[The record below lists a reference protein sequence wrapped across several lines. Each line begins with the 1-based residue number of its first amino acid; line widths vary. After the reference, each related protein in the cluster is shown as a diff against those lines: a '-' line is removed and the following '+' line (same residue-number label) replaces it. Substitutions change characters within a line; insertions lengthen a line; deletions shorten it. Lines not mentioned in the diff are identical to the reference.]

1 MEPIGLSELRGSE
14 KVKKFN
20 FVIAPAALV
29 DAMLGD
35 IGNGPASI
43 NGDRS
48 SGYFV
53 VAKETDGD
61 GEVIAALIENKAFL
75 KSDERFYSIHLIDDI
90 TMADCELI
98 CTDDLSRKSLARTVE
113 EMYGSIRNR
122 MK

>member
-1 MEPIGLSELRGSE
+1 M
-14 KVKKFN
+14 KKFN

-35 IGNGPASI
+35 LGNGPASI

-53 VAKETDGD
+53 VAKETDED
-61 GEVIAALIENKAFL
+61 GEENKAFL
-75 KSDERFYSIHLIDDI
+75 KPEERFYSVHLIDDI

-98 CTDDLSRKSLARTVE
+98 CTDDLSHQNLTRTIE
-113 EMYGSIRNR
+113 EMYVGIRNR

>member
-1 MEPIGLSELRGSE
+1 M
-14 KVKKFN
+14 KKFD
-20 FVIAPAALV
+20 FVIAPAELV

-35 IGNGPASI
+35 LGNGPASI

-61 GEVIAALIENKAFL
+61 GEVTAALIENKAFL
-75 KSDERFYSIHLIDDI
+75 EPEEQFYSVHLIDDI

-98 CTDDLSRKSLARTVE
+98 CTDDLDKQHLVSTVE
-113 EMYGSIRNR
+113 GIYGSIQNR
-122 MK
+122 LK

>member
-1 MEPIGLSELRGSE
+1 M
-14 KVKKFN
+14 KKFH
-20 FVIAPAALV
+20 FVIAPAELV

-35 IGNGPASI
+35 LGNGPASI
-43 NGDRS
+43 NGDCS

-61 GEVIAALIENKAFL
+61 GEVTAALIENKAFL
-75 KSDERFYSIHLIDDI
+75 KPEERFYSVHLIDDI

-98 CTDDLSRKSLARTVE
+98 CTDDLSHQSLARTIE
-113 EMYGSIRNR
+113 EMYVGIRNR

>member
-1 MEPIGLSELRGSE
+1 M
-14 KVKKFN
+14 KKFN

-35 IGNGPASI
+35 LGNGPVSI

-61 GEVIAALIENKAFL
+61 GEVTAALIENKAYL
-75 KSDERFYSIHLIDDI
+75 KSEERFYSVHLIDDI

-98 CTDDLSRKSLARTVE
+98 CTDDLSRQSLARTIE
-113 EMYGSIRNR
+113 EMCIGIRNR

>member
-1 MEPIGLSELRGSE
+1 MN
-14 KVKKFN
+14 KFN

-35 IGNGPASI
+35 LGNGPASI

-53 VAKETDGD
+53 VAQEADGD
-61 GEVIAALIENKAFL
+61 GTVSAALIENKAFL
-75 KSDERFYSIHLIDDI
+75 KPEERFYSIHLIDDI
-90 TMADCELI
+90 TMTDCELI
-98 CTDDLSRKSLARTVE
+98 CTDDLCRKSLARTVE

>member
-1 MEPIGLSELRGSE
+1 M
-14 KVKKFN
+14 KKFN

-35 IGNGPASI
+35 LGNGPASI
-43 NGDRS
+43 NGGRS

-53 VAKETDGD
+53 VAKEADED
-61 GEVIAALIENKAFL
+61 GEVTAALIENKAFL
-75 KSDERFYSIHLIDDI
+75 KPEERFYSVHLIDDI

-98 CTDDLSRKSLARTVE
+98 CTDDLSHQNLTRTIE
-113 EMYGSIRNR
+113 EMYVGIRNR

>member
-1 MEPIGLSELRGSE
+1 M
-14 KVKKFN
+14 KKFN

-35 IGNGPASI
+35 LGNGPASI
-43 NGDRS
+43 NRDRS

-53 VAKETDGD
+53 VAKETDGE
-61 GEVIAALIENKAFL
+61 GEVTAALMENKAFL
-75 KSDERFYSIHLIDDI
+75 KPEERFYSVHLIDDI

-98 CTDDLSRKSLARTVE
+98 CADDLSHQSLARTIE
-113 EMYGSIRNR
+113 EMYVGIRNR

>member
-1 MEPIGLSELRGSE
+1 M
-14 KVKKFN
+14 KKFH
-20 FVIAPAALV
+20 FVIAPAELV

-35 IGNGPASI
+35 LGNGPASI

-61 GEVIAALIENKAFL
+61 GEVTAALIENKAFL
-75 KSDERFYSIHLIDDI
+75 NSEERFYSVHLIDDI

-98 CTDDLSRKSLARTVE
+98 CTDDLSRQSLARTIE
-113 EMYGSIRNR
+113 EMYVGISNR

>member
-1 MEPIGLSELRGSE
+1 M
-14 KVKKFN
+14 KKFD

-35 IGNGPASI
+35 IGNGPASV

-53 VAKETDGD
+53 AAKENDGD
-61 GEVIAALIENKAFL
+61 GEVTAALIENKAFL
-75 KSDERFYSIHLIDDI
+75 KPEDRFYSVHLIDDI

-98 CTDDLSRKSLARTVE
+98 CTDDLSRQSLVRTIE

-122 MK
+122 ME

>member
-1 MEPIGLSELRGSE
+1 M
-14 KVKKFN
+14 KKFN
-20 FVIAPAALV
+20 FVIAPAALM

-35 IGNGPASI
+35 LGNGAASI
-43 NGDRS
+43 NGGRS

-61 GEVIAALIENKAFL
+61 GEVTAALIENKAFL
-75 KSDERFYSIHLIDDI
+75 KPEERFYSAHLIDDI

-98 CTDDLSRKSLARTVE
+98 CTDDLSHQSLARTIE
-113 EMYGSIRNR
+113 EMYVGIRNR

>member
-1 MEPIGLSELRGSE
+1 M
-14 KVKKFN
+14 KKFN

-35 IGNGPASI
+35 LGNGPVSI

-61 GEVIAALIENKAFL
+61 GEVTAALIENKAYL
-75 KSDERFYSIHLIDDI
+75 KSEERFYSVHLIDDI

-98 CTDDLSRKSLARTVE
+98 CTDDLSHQSLARTIE
-113 EMYGSIRNR
+113 EMYVGIRNR
-122 MK
+122 IK

>member
-1 MEPIGLSELRGSE
+1 
-14 KVKKFN
+14 VKKFN

-61 GEVIAALIENKAFL
+61 GEVKAALIENKAFL

>member
-1 MEPIGLSELRGSE
+1 M
-14 KVKKFN
+14 KKFH
-20 FVIAPAALV
+20 FVIAPAELV
-29 DAMLGD
+29 DAMLGAL
-35 IGNGPASI
+35 GNGPASI

-61 GEVIAALIENKAFL
+61 GEVTAALIENKAFL
-75 KSDERFYSIHLIDDI
+75 KPEERFYSVHLIDDI

-98 CTDDLSRKSLARTVE
+98 CTDDLSRQSLVRTIE
-113 EMYGSIRNR
+113 EMYVGISNR

>member
-1 MEPIGLSELRGSE
+1 M
-14 KVKKFN
+14 KKFD
-20 FVIAPAALV
+20 FVIAPAELV

-35 IGNGPASI
+35 LGNGPASI

-61 GEVIAALIENKAFL
+61 GEVTAALIENKAFL
-75 KSDERFYSIHLIDDI
+75 EPEDQFYSVHLIDDI

-98 CTDDLSRKSLARTVE
+98 CTDDLDKQHLVSVIEK
-113 EMYGSIRNR
+113 MYGSVQNR
-122 MK
+122 LK

>member
-1 MEPIGLSELRGSE
+1 M
-14 KVKKFN
+14 KKFH
-20 FVIAPAALV
+20 FVIAPAELV

-35 IGNGPASI
+35 LGNGPASI

-48 SGYFV
+48 SEYFV

-61 GEVIAALIENKAFL
+61 GEVTAALIENKAFL
-75 KSDERFYSIHLIDDI
+75 KPEERFYSVHLIDDI

-98 CTDDLSRKSLARTVE
+98 CTDDLSRQSLARAIE
-113 EMYGSIRNR
+113 EMYVGISNR

>member
-1 MEPIGLSELRGSE
+1 M
-14 KVKKFN
+14 KKFH
-20 FVIAPAALV
+20 FAIAPATLA

-35 IGNGPASI
+35 LGNGPASL

-53 VAKETDGD
+53 AAKETNGD
-61 GEVIAALIENKAFL
+61 GEVTAALIENKAFL
-75 KSDERFYSIHLIDDI
+75 KPEERFYSVHLIDDI

-98 CTDDLSRKSLARTVE
+98 CTDDLSHQSLARTIE
-113 EMYGSIRNR
+113 EMYVGIRNR

>member
-1 MEPIGLSELRGSE
+1 M
-14 KVKKFN
+14 KKFH
-20 FVIAPAALV
+20 FVIAPAELV

-35 IGNGPASI
+35 LGNGPASI

-48 SGYFV
+48 PGYFV

-61 GEVIAALIENKAFL
+61 GEVTAALIENKAFL
-75 KSDERFYSIHLIDDI
+75 KPEERFYSVHLIDDI

-98 CTDDLSRKSLARTVE
+98 CTDDLSRKSLTRTIE
-113 EMYGSIRNR
+113 EMYVGISNR

>member
-1 MEPIGLSELRGSE
+1 M
-14 KVKKFN
+14 KKFK
-20 FVIAPAALV
+20 FVIAPAALE

-35 IGNGPASI
+35 LGNGPASI

-53 VAKETDGD
+53 VARETDGD
-61 GEVIAALIENKAFL
+61 SEVTAAPIENKAYL
-75 KSDERFYSIHLIDDI
+75 KSEERFYSVHLTDDI

-98 CTDDLSRKSLARTVE
+98 CTDDLSRQSLARPIE
-113 EMYGSIRNR
+113 EMYVGIRNR